1 LIQNIKLKGRVGTN
15 MKKSRNVFLIGP
27 MGVGK
32 STIGRLLAD
41 LLKLEF
47 YDTDQEITE
56 RCGAS
61 IDWIFDIEGEQGFR
75 ERERKIIH
83 ELTDLSGIV
92 LATGGGSVILP
103 ANRERLAARGTVVYL
118 KASINQQMERTAKDK
133 TRPLLQ
139 VEDRLG
145 RLEELAEER
154 DPLYSNLAEIIVE
167 TGDGSV
173 RTIASEIVRQ
183 LESF

>member
-1 LIQNIKLKGRVGTN
+1 

-47 YDTDQEITE
+47 YDTDQEIAE
-56 RCGAS
+56 RCGTS
-61 IDWIFDIEGEQGFR
+61 IDWIFDIEGEEGFR

-83 ELTDLSGIV
+83 ELTELSGIV

-154 DPLYSNLAEIIVE
+154 DPLYKSLAEITVE

-173 RTIASEIVRQ
+173 RTIATEIVRQ
-183 LESF
+183 LELM